1 MLQRKTK
8 NNLSEYEEQMLINNL
23 SELKMNFIEVKQSL
37 ESVDR
42 NSKIMDKSI
51 KK

>member
-1 MLQRKTK
+1 
-8 NNLSEYEEQMLINNL
+8 MLINNL

-37 ESVDR
+37 ESVNR
-42 NSKIMDKSI
+42 NSEIMGKGI